1 MRKKRGRDLI
11 ERDERKK
18 GIKNSL
24 KLYNFYAYAPKF
36 ESVLFIN
43 VKYFGV

>member
-1 MRKKRGRDLI
+1 MRKKRGRDLT

-24 KLYNFYAYAPKF
+24 KLYNFYEYTSTF

-43 VKYFGV
+43 VKYFGI

>member
-1 MRKKRGRDLI
+1 MRKKRGRDLT
-11 ERDERKK
+11 EREERKK

-24 KLYNFYAYAPKF
+24 KVYNFYVYASKF